1 MPVPVLVVQQFLPHL
16 PVNLPHHLRLP
27 PRYRSCLHA
36 QSVDPICT
44 CALRSLGVSIYVD
57 LVAVGHERSLDDA
70 VPAAHRGNGGNILT
84 LQGRH
89 PRTMC
94 LSLIIALL
102 FLFLVLLVYLYI
114 RLNDAKLMKL
124 PDEVASAFSPH
135 RISARDA
142 LEAAAATS
150 ETIRSDSKTF
160 LPPRTGRRYI
170 VVGGVRWPSVP

>member
-1 MPVPVLVVQQFLPHL
+1 MNQ
-16 PVNLPHHLRLP
+16 PHHLRLP

-57 LVAVGHERSLDDA
+57 LVAVGHERMSAHWMMPFRQLIVATA
-70 VPAAHRGNGGNILT
+70 VIPYPDQNK
-84 LQGRH
+84 QGRH

-94 LSLIIALL
+94 LSLTVALL
-102 FLFLVLLVYLYI
+102 FLFLVLVLYLYI

-150 ETIRSDSKTF
+150 ETIRLDSKTF